1 MQETQDIITK
11 VEAVQALLN
20 EKFGVRKRALG
31 KMLRSTG
38 RRLPRRLR
46 ARAQVLVQAQEW
58 TAHPKLARRVDR
70 DAVKQ
75 AHDEIAAH
83 LRGIDVADRRKGA
96 ALSVAGSVAFN
107 LLAVVVVFVGWMWWR
122 GYL

>member
-1 MQETQDIITK
+1 MQETQDINAKI
-11 VEAVQALLN
+11 EAVQALLN

-46 ARAQVLVQAQEW
+46 SRARVLVQAQEL
-58 TAHPKLARRVDR
+58 TAHPKLARRVDLA
-70 DAVKQ
+70 AVKQ

-96 ALSVAGSVAFN
+96 ALSMAGSVAFN
-107 LLAVVVVFVGWMWWR
+107 VLAVAVVFVGFLWWR
-122 GYL
+122 GYV